1 MEEIENTLFYRRVKK
16 RDEAA
21 FNTLITAYSKL
32 LWAVASRSGAAN
44 GMDLEE
50 VVSDVFL
57 RLWEQPEKF
66 DEKKGS
72 IKTYLCIMTES
83 MTKNKLQ
90 QARRRQHET
99 LANIEENTDELVSSE
114 LEEKAAWQEIYSLIM
129 TFDEPTRQ
137 ILLWRIFYELT
148 PQEIAKKSGL
158 PAKEVDNRLY
168 RGRKKLRSLVER
180 NSFFR
185 EVENT

>member
-1 MEEIENTLFYRRVKK
+1 MEEIENPLFYRRIKK

-21 FNTLITAYSKL
+21 FNRLIDAYSKL
-32 LWAVASRSGAAN
+32 LWAVASRSGATN
-44 GMDLEE
+44 SMDLEE
-50 VVSDVFL
+50 VISDVFL

-72 IKTYLCIMTES
+72 LKTYLCIMTES
-83 MTKNKLQ
+83 MAKNKMQ
-90 QARRRQHET
+90 QVRRRQHET
-99 LANIEENTDELVSSE
+99 LVDTEESSANLVSNE
-114 LEEKAAWQEIYSLIM
+114 LEEKAAWQEIYTLIM

-148 PQEIAKKSGL
+148 PQEIAKRSGL
-158 PAKEVDNRLY
+158 PTKEIDNRLY

>member
-1 MEEIENTLFYRRVKK
+1 MPEIENTLFYRKIRK
-16 RDEAA
+16 RDEEA
-21 FNTLITAYSKL
+21 FNTLIAAYSKL
-32 LWAVASRSGAAN
+32 LWAVASRSGATHS
-44 GMDLEE
+44 MDLEE

-57 RLWEQPEKF
+57 RLWEHPEKF
-66 DEKKGS
+66 DPQKGS
-72 IKTYLCIMTES
+72 LKTYLCVMTES
-83 MTKNKLQ
+83 LTKNKLQ
-90 QARRRQHET
+90 QVRRRSYES
-99 LANIEENTDELVSSE
+99 LENIEESTANLVSNE
-114 LEEKAAWQEIYSLIM
+114 LEEKAAWQEVYHLIM

-148 PQEIAKKSGL
+148 PQEIAKRSGL